1 MQVTSIELRD
11 FRTYGRAEARLGSG
25 LTVVHGPNGVGKTN
39 LLEALYFGCTGR
51 PIRAANER
59 ELVRFGAEATRV
71 VVHTDDGHGEHQLS
85 VGYGVLADQP
95 RPVKRMLFDGAQ
107 LEQPAEADSRPLLSV
122 FLPDRLE
129 LIKGAPSLR
138 RAHLD
143 QVIAA
148 LWPARRAARSAYAH
162 ALLQRNALLAG
173 IRSGRYSQSTLPS
186 WDDEL
191 ARHAVEVIRHRSE
204 AIALLT
210 DPFRRHTAE
219 LGLVGDGALEYLP
232 RSKAQDPEQF
242 KAELSDR
249 LASDLNR
256 GFSMHGPHRDE
267 LALRRDKRD
276 LRTYGSQGE
285 QRLALLALLLAE
297 REVLAQHSGRVPLM
311 LLDDVMSELDGARRE
326 LLAGVLGESGQ
337 SVITTTDPDHVPGSD
352 GPAVHRIA
360 VTPGVLEADGEHGA
374 RDQTSSR
381 TEVLL

>member
-1 MQVTSIELRD
+1 MLVTSIELRD
-11 FRTYGRAEARLGSG
+11 FRTYERARTQIGSG
-25 LTVVHGPNGVGKTN
+25 LTVVYGQNGVGKTN

-51 PIRAANER
+51 PIRAGNER
-59 ELVRFGAEATRV
+59 ELVRFGAEAARV
-71 VVHTDDGHGEHQLS
+71 VVHTDDGHSEHQLS

-95 RPVKRMLFDGAQ
+95 RPVKRMLFDGA
-107 LEQPAEADSRPLLSV
+107 PIEALADASARPLLGV

-148 LWPARRAARSAYAH
+148 LWPGRRSARSAYAN
-162 ALLQRNALLAG
+162 ALLQRNALLSG
-173 IRSGRYSQSTLPS
+173 IKSGRYSQSTLPS

-191 ARHAVEVIRHRSE
+191 ARCAIEVIQHRTE
-204 AIALLT
+204 VIALLA
-210 DPFRRHTAE
+210 DPFRRHAAD
-219 LGLVGDGALEYLP
+219 LGLFGDGTLVYVP
-232 RSKAQDPEQF
+232 RSRAEDPEQF
-242 KAELSDR
+242 KAELSAR
-249 LASDLNR
+249 LASDLSR

-267 LALRRDKRD
+267 LAVRRDGRD

-297 REVLAQHSGRVPLM
+297 REIISQHSRRIPMM
-311 LLDDVMSELDGARRE
+311 LLDDVMSELDSARRE

-352 GPAVHRIA
+352 GPSVHRIA
-360 VTPGVLEADGEHGA
+360 VTPGALEACNE
-374 RDQTSSR
+374 QSSCDEGSR
-381 TEVLL
+381 AEVLL